1 MKKNRSDNSFGSF
14 MEVVRRVRSECPW
27 DREQTHQSIR
37 HSLLEETYEVIEA
50 IDDNNDEELRKELG
64 DLLLHVALHS
74 VIAEERKAF
83 SIENVVGGETE
94 KLIRRHPHVF
104 GDAKAGTADEV
115 KVNWERIKLTEGRES
130 VLDGIPR
137 ELPALLRAHRTQ
149 EKASKVGFDW
159 TAKED
164 VWKKVEEE
172 LGELREAE
180 AENAPGHLEEEFG
193 DVLFSLVNYARFLK
207 INPEQALAKTTQKF
221 STRFR
226 SIEKQ
231 LRAQGKKPE
240 DVSLEEMDVLWNAMK
255 KQS

>member
-83 SIENVVGGETE
+83 AIADVVQGETE

-115 KVNWERIKLTEGRES
+115 KVNWERIKRRAVPAKRTE
-130 VLDGIPR
+130 
-137 ELPALLRAHRTQ
+137 A
-149 EKASKVGFDW
+149 
-159 TAKED
+159 
-164 VWKKVEEE
+164 
-172 LGELREAE
+172 
-180 AENAPGHLEEEFG
+180 
-193 DVLFSLVNYARFLK
+193 
-207 INPEQALAKTTQKF
+207 
-221 STRFR
+221 
-226 SIEKQ
+226 
-231 LRAQGKKPE
+231 
-240 DVSLEEMDVLWNAMK
+240 
-255 KQS
+255 